1 VRWAKALS
9 AATWPPVPRLSS
21 RPVPRARAEQF
32 RRVLGDA
39 ATDRLHLR
47 VHDYTT
53 FDGAEKLAA
62 QMELDL
68 GGIDDVVAPVGGWW
82 AGRRLWEI
90 DEVDWASAF
99 TGLATTHMAV
109 LRACLPRMTAEGA
122 YTVVVG
128 SSASWPVPGSG
139 LVSMEQAAVLMMQQ
153 VLVAELDGSK
163 RVFALVLGQVN
174 TRYVEAADPDWVTAD
189 QAGAI
194 AVAASAA
201 TTVAGREIRVGGQ
214 AQVLE
219 ALTLFQTS
227 MPAPT
232 AN

>member
-1 VRWAKALS
+1 
-9 AATWPPVPRLSS
+9 
-21 RPVPRARAEQF
+21 
-32 RRVLGDA
+32 
-39 ATDRLHLR
+39 
-47 VHDYTT
+47 
-53 FDGAEKLAA
+53 
-62 QMELDL
+62 MELDL
-68 GGIDDVVAPVGGWW
+68 GGIDDVVAPVGGCWV
-82 AGRRLWEI
+82 GRRLWEI

-163 RVFALVLGQVN
+163 RVFALVLGQVD
-174 TRYVEAADPDWVTAD
+174 TRDVEAADPDWVTAD
-189 QAGAI
+189 PAGAI

-227 MPAPT
+227 ILAAT
-232 AN
+232 AD

>member
-1 VRWAKALS
+1 
-9 AATWPPVPRLSS
+9 
-21 RPVPRARAEQF
+21 
-32 RRVLGDA
+32 
-39 ATDRLHLR
+39 
-47 VHDYTT
+47 
-53 FDGAEKLAA
+53 
-62 QMELDL
+62 
-68 GGIDDVVAPVGGWW
+68 
-82 AGRRLWEI
+82 
-90 DEVDWASAF
+90 
-99 TGLATTHMAV
+99 
-109 LRACLPRMTAEGA
+109 MTAEGA

-189 QAGAI
+189 QAGAS

-201 TTVAGREIRVGGQ
+201 TTVAGREITVGGQ